1 MVGGRSQLA
10 SLTAAVVMLAVLVF
24 LTGPLESLPTTALAA
39 VVIGAV
45 VRLIEVR
52 SLRDLWSTDRF
63 GFVTAISTTVGAVA
77 FGLLQGIVI
86 GVALSLLSKVP
97 RGSQRHV
104 CRTAGERI

>member
-1 MVGGRSQLA
+1 MQSSLNRRQFLA
-10 SLTAAVVMLAVLVF
+10 
-24 LTGPLESLPTTALAA
+24 TTALAA

-52 SLRDLWSTDRF
+52 SLANLWRSDRF

-86 GVALSLLSKVP
+86 GVALSLLSTVP
-97 RGSQRHV
+97 RGSRCHA